1 MAKATISGS
10 TISVY
15 VNGAL
20 RAMATDGTYTSG
32 NPGIGYN
39 FGCDGTYANFAWQ
52 NFSAS
57 DGKAAP
63 SANLPKRRDDAGA
76 MGLLPKR

>member
-1 MAKATISGS
+1 VAKATISGG
-10 TISVY
+10 TINVY
-15 VNGAL
+15 VNGTL
-20 RAMATDGTYTSG
+20 RATATDGTYAAG

-57 DGKAAP
+57 DGKGA
-63 SANLPKRRDDAGA
+63 SSTDVPKRKENAGSV
-76 MGLLPKR
+76 RQ